1 MGTYLKIALRNLYR
15 EKLYAA
21 INIAGLSIAIA
32 SCIVLG
38 LYLYG
43 ELTYDRHHANHR
55 KIFRVANE
63 FNIGGAVN
71 ALAVSPSVLGE
82 MLKEAYPEI
91 EDYVTFQT
99 ALQGTTG
106 GVMLR
111 HDRDAYYWDDA
122 YWVDANV
129 FDVFTHEVLYGDP
142 KTALVN
148 GGSIAVSETFARRYF
163 GDANAIGE
171 TLVNDNGSLA
181 RITLVFADLP
191 PNTHLKYDVLYSNN
205 LPFLQTPDNTTMRRQ
220 TLWNV
225 ARYTYLVMPE
235 NYDPDDYLAINAEF
249 YEENM
254 AELGRSLNATWRSW
268 LEPLA
273 DIHYGSSLEFDRPG
287 GNRFYL
293 YGFAAVA
300 VFILLVACINYVN
313 LATARA
319 TKRARS
325 VGVRKIL
332 GAGRASLI
340 AQFIGEAVL
349 FALIAG
355 TVGIVI
361 VEVALALVPVESL
374 VGKPLSLNLTGQP
387 LVGAAILALSLIVGL
402 FAGLYPAL
410 YLSSWA
416 PLTALVGR
424 SSRAGK
430 ASVRFRQVLVFTQ
443 FVISIAVIA
452 ATLLMSAQMRFIA
465 DRGLGF
471 EQENRIMITLRGAG
485 VIERIPTI
493 ENRLSGDPHI
503 LGVTTSQFMMGHTT
517 GLQAARVENN
527 TGTQQLMTVSN
538 MPVGDDFLEVM
549 GISLAAG
556 RDFSRRL
563 LTDIGTGYIVN
574 EAFVRTMGWDEPL
587 GKRITLGRNSGRV
600 IGVVKDF
607 NFKSLHTA
615 VEPFLMYRLP
625 ENLDDV
631 QEIFRP
637 FIQRLLVLN
646 IAGEDI
652 GLTLRMLEGI
662 IAEFDPTHPFEL
674 EFIDDSLDELYTS
687 ERQLMRLIA
696 VFAGLC
702 IFIACLGLFGL
713 AAFTTEQRT
722 KEIGIRKVLGAS
734 AGEIIMMLAK
744 GTLVLVLAAAF
755 VASGIAYLAID
766 EWLAGF
772 AYRAPINP
780 LVFVLATALAAVV
793 AYATIALQSYNTARA
808 DPVDAL
814 RYE

>member
-1 MGTYLKIALRNLYR
+1 
-15 EKLYAA
+15 
-21 INIAGLSIAIA
+21 
-32 SCIVLG
+32 
-38 LYLYG
+38 
-43 ELTYDRHHANHR
+43 
-55 KIFRVANE
+55 
-63 FNIGGAVN
+63 
-71 ALAVSPSVLGE
+71 
-82 MLKEAYPEI
+82 
-91 EDYVTFQT
+91 
-99 ALQGTTG
+99 
-106 GVMLR
+106 
-111 HDRDAYYWDDA
+111 
-122 YWVDANV
+122 
-129 FDVFTHEVLYGDP
+129 
-142 KTALVN
+142 
-148 GGSIAVSETFARRYF
+148 
-163 GDANAIGE
+163 
-171 TLVNDNGSLA
+171 
-181 RITLVFADLP
+181 
-191 PNTHLKYDVLYSNN
+191 
-205 LPFLQTPDNTTMRRQ
+205 
-220 TLWNV
+220 
-225 ARYTYLVMPE
+225 
-235 NYDPDDYLAINAEF
+235 
-249 YEENM
+249 
-254 AELGRSLNATWRSW
+254 
-268 LEPLA
+268 
-273 DIHYGSSLEFDRPG
+273 
-287 GNRFYL
+287 
-293 YGFAAVA
+293 
-300 VFILLVACINYVN
+300 
-313 LATARA
+313 
-319 TKRARS
+319 
-325 VGVRKIL
+325 
-332 GAGRASLI
+332 
-340 AQFIGEAVL
+340 
-349 FALIAG
+349 
-355 TVGIVI
+355 
-361 VEVALALVPVESL
+361 
-374 VGKPLSLNLTGQP
+374 
-387 LVGAAILALSLIVGL
+387 
-402 FAGLYPAL
+402 
-410 YLSSWA
+410 
-416 PLTALVGR
+416 
-424 SSRAGK
+424 
-430 ASVRFRQVLVFTQ
+430 
-443 FVISIAVIA
+443 
-452 ATLLMSAQMRFIA
+452 
-465 DRGLGF
+465 
-471 EQENRIMITLRGAG
+471 
-485 VIERIPTI
+485 
-493 ENRLSGDPHI
+493 
-503 LGVTTSQFMMGHTT
+503 
-517 GLQAARVENN
+517 
-527 TGTQQLMTVSN
+527 

-549 GISLAAG
+549 GIGLAAG

-587 GKRITLGRNSGRV
+587 GKRIALGANSGRV

-674 EFIDDSLDELYTS
+674 EFIDDSLDQLYTS